1 MKPQAQPK
9 KPKKDKRKRDRRAH
23 QSMPRPIWPSDQRRG
38 LPVENLRTSC
48 SEGMDARGYEKGE
61 KNNLHRK
68 ANEGK
73 KKNQTYSTEQTRPN
87 SQTHKHLFDE
97 HFDSLVI
104 EVAATN
110 SNKLLEL
117 KRFMRILE
125 LRTVYLFASN

>member
-1 MKPQAQPK
+1 M
-9 KPKKDKRKRDRRAH
+9 
-23 QSMPRPIWPSDQRRG
+23 
-38 LPVENLRTSC
+38 
-48 SEGMDARGYEKGE
+48 

-68 ANEGK
+68 ANEEKKK
-73 KKNQTYSTEQTRPN
+73 KKNQAYTTQQTRPN

-97 HFDSLVI
+97 HSDNLVI

-117 KRFMRILE
+117 KRFKRILE